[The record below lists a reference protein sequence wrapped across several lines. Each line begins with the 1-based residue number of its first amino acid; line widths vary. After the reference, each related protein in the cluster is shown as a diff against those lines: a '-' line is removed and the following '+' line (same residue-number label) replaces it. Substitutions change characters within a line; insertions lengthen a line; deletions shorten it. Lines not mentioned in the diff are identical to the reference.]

1 MDNQLFLSAIFRLKN
16 GDLSV
21 IDNSMIEIIN
31 TEIETILEEKS
42 HNQDQ
47 ILSMQLILDISNIL
61 CNNTDIEKLQLEDGV
76 YDFLLDLEDGLYDI
90 LLEEYRKYNS
100 SYGY

>member
-1 MDNQLFLSAIFRLKN
+1 MNINQLFLSSIFRLKN

-21 IDNSMIEIIN
+21 IDNNMIKIIN
-31 TEIETILEEKS
+31 TEIETVLEEKT

-100 SYGY
+100 SYG

>member
-1 MDNQLFLSAIFRLKN
+1 MNINQLFLSSIFRLKN

-21 IDNSMIEIIN
+21 IDNNMIKIIN
-31 TEIETILEEKS
+31 TEIETVLEEKT

-61 CNNTDIEKLQLEDGV
+61 CNNTDIEKLQLEDEV
-76 YDFLLDLEDGLYDI
+76 YDFLLELEDGLYDI

-100 SYGY
+100 SYG